1 MVRVLLSQVAK
12 ESNPGPSCHDVDY
25 FRMLVFHIFH
35 VIHMPYLYINSLNVW
50 FFIENNSF
58 SKLHDRHKQDFLQGS
73 LIGLLKNFA
82 SVPVSVCR

>member
-1 MVRVLLSQVAK
+1 MTWIISECLYS
-12 ESNPGPSCHDVDY
+12 
-25 FRMLVFHIFH
+25 IFS

-58 SKLHDRHKQDFLQGS
+58 SKLHDGHKQDFLQGS
-73 LIGLLKNFA
+73 LIGLLKDFA